1 MSAAQSLTMPSGIS
15 TPLFDTLSATASQ
28 LRQWLD
34 EGSITSVQIIES
46 YLCQF
51 TQHNTQGAKCRAVTF
66 MPPRPQ
72 LVAWAVKLD
81 KERMEGKLRG
91 PLHGVPI
98 LLKDVFA
105 TDPNLG
111 MPTTAGSFALLDAD
125 PPGNCQVVQ
134 KPPLRN
140 YLVEVLTWSRG
151 LAGWSAVG
159 GMCQP
164 AYVPTGYRLGDKRKG
179 ESTPAGSST
188 GSAVGVACGFAP
200 ISLGSETSGSLVSPS
215 SNASLYALK
224 LTPGSNSLQ
233 GILALTSHFE
243 TIGAIGKSALD
254 VALACDA
261 LANMD
266 EVPTLASA
274 ALSSK
279 PDDLSVGFV
288 DIEQWRLPEGVQ
300 NQDPEYYKQTAREY
314 LAAKEL
320 LKDYGTKVSDV
331 YITHPEK
338 YLVGDF
344 NANDLMSDIIGKFE
358 RALHK
363 FHLLIK
369 CISAQEGKAGI
380 ERYLEHLEYSKA
392 RTLDAVVEFHM
403 DHPQLEFDKDYCP
416 NQDRLINLINKANPK
431 ERLME
436 RLDACKQWA
445 ATDGIDKVVQ
455 EHGVDVVVCCSDS
468 FFAGVSVAARY
479 PMAAMPLGYIAS
491 SGRPYGLL
499 AIAKANEEAKLV
511 KLMAI
516 WNAISSPRRVPNLES
531 CAKAR
536 QYL

>member
-1 MSAAQSLTMPSGIS
+1 MELGEM
-15 TPLFDTLSATASQ
+15 ATS
-28 LRQWLD
+28 
-34 EGSITSVQIIES
+34 
-46 YLCQF
+46 
-51 TQHNTQGAKCRAVTF
+51 
-66 MPPRPQ
+66 P
-72 LVAWAVKLD
+72 
-81 KERMEGKLRG
+81 
-91 PLHGVPI
+91 
-98 LLKDVFA
+98 KDVF
-105 TDPNLG
+105 PSGPPEQLG
-111 MPTTAGSFALLDAD
+111 ELRHDNQMTARAIAIECGIIDEADSAYTGNEFEFRMLNDTALESMIPRL
-125 PPGNCQVVQ
+125 QVLGRASQEDKAALVQ
-134 KPPLRN
+134 KLKQLGNTIDMPDAIGEPNSGKTMSTFPMGPAGL
-140 YLVEVLTWSRG
+140 EVAKEASSVVLHDDNFGSIITALEWGR
-151 LAGWSAVG
+151 AVQK
-159 GMCQP
+159 C
-164 AYVPTGYRLGDKRKG
+164 
-179 ESTPAGSST
+179 TPAGSST

-403 DHPQLEFDKDYCP
+403 DHPQLEFDKD
-416 NQDRLINLINKANPK
+416 RLINLINKANPK

-536 QYL
+536 PYL